1 MATSKQVMD
10 VSKPG
15 NAAADPTARPV
26 IVGHGPMMKDPMV
39 TQEVPANDMG
49 LDKPENETKQQDNLK
64 EPTHEKILQ
73 PTGDEVDEVAV
84 TKTQPADFRSEQS
97 EEVATENP
105 ETPGAPEAQGM
116 DNDADD
122 VSSGAI
128 VDAVVG
134 QASQK
139 KRNGELSDA
148 EKAEQEH
155 IQQLI
160 ADKTYFVP
168 IGQVSKRR
176 NRRAVVILLVV
187 LLLILVAVN
196 FMLDAELIDVQGIPH
211 TDML

>member
-1 MATSKQVMD
+1 MANTKQVMD

-15 NAAADPTARPV
+15 NATPDPTARPV

-39 TQEVPANDMG
+39 HEEIPTNDMD
-49 LDKPENETKQQDNLK
+49 LENSKPDEIKQNSVS
-64 EPTHEKILQ
+64 EPVHEKVLQ
-73 PTGDEVDEVAV
+73 PTQDTTGSTEPVAPD
-84 TKTQPADFRSEQS
+84 TKDAGAADKTEEQAESEDI
-97 EEVATENP
+97 A
-105 ETPGAPEAQGM
+105 TPGAPDAQDM
-116 DNDADD
+116 DDDD
-122 VSSGAI
+122 VSNGAV
-128 VDAVVG
+128 VDAVIG
-134 QASQK
+134 QATQK

-187 LLLILVAVN
+187 LLLTLVAVN
-196 FMLDAELIDVQGIPH
+196 FVLDVGLIDISGVPH
-211 TDML
+211 TDVL